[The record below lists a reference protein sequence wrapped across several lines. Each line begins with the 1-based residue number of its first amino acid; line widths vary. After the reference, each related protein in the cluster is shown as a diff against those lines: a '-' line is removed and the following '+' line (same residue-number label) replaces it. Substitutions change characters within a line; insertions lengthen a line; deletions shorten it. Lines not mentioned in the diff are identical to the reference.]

1 MKKLI
6 YINACMRDESRTHRI
21 AAPIIEELGKKYD
34 IETVDLSNSPY
45 LAINKESLQ
54 KRQNMQV
61 ADEIVALSRRI
72 AAADK
77 MVIAAPF
84 WDMSFPSALKVF
96 FENVS
101 LFNIS
106 FGVEGNTLKG
116 LGKCT
121 DVVYITTRGMDIST
135 GDPLEQGTPYIKALA
150 FLWGLGNVHVV
161 AAQNMDFG
169 TPEEIDARIDKAVAE
184 GLEIVRKF

>member
-6 YINACMRDESRTHRI
+6 YIDACMRNESRTHRI
-21 AAPIIEELGKKYD
+21 AVPIIEDLGKKYD
-34 IETVDLSNSPY
+34 IETVDLTASPY

-77 MVIAAPF
+77 IVIAAPF
-84 WDMSFPSALKVF
+84 WDMSFPATLKVF

-101 LFNIS
+101 LFNIL
-106 FGVEGNTLKG
+106 FGVEGNTLVG
-116 LGKCT
+116 LSKCT

-169 TPEEIDARIDKAVAE
+169 TPEEIESRIGKAIEE